1 MVFYLRYVVGLLVV
15 LAIALLA
22 NDFVWFKLLSTSTG
36 SSAAKIYRIYGVHPQ
51 NEIPIFGSSRAQAHF
66 VPELIAPTAFNYG
79 VDAMSLGETLDLVET
94 YLKNAGK
101 NADKDQPSVI
111 IVNVDPWGFPL
122 DGKFSTV
129 GDYSLVDGSLWG
141 IRAFGKVRSAF
152 ANWLNERTGGTK
164 KISKGAVLQLS
175 SRTPQ
180 QWQAINATL
189 KPMSFSDSKYWRQR
203 VSDLVSSTS
212 KTLFVWV
219 VGPCAPQWKSHFTS
233 KAELTSFCDWLKG
246 LPNSRV
252 VNFYSDAYDESL
264 FVDPTHLNIN
274 GAQLFSARLQERLHD
289 IAP

>member
-1 MVFYLRYVVGLLVV
+1 MAFYLRYVLELLIA

-22 NDFVWFKLLSTSTG
+22 NDFVWFKLLATSTG
-36 SSAAKIYRIYGVHPQ
+36 SSAAKIYRIYGAHPQ

-66 VPELIAPTAFNYG
+66 VPELIVSTAFNYG

-94 YLKNAGK
+94 YLKNA
-101 NADKDQPSVI
+101 DKDQPSVI
-111 IVNVDPWGFPL
+111 IVNVDPWGFPQE
-122 DGKFSTV
+122 GKFSTV
-129 GDYSLVDGSLWG
+129 GDYSLVDGSPWG

-164 KISKGAVLQLS
+164 KISKGAALQLS

-189 KPMSFSDSKYWRQR
+189 KPMFFSDSKYWRQR
-203 VSDLVSSTS
+203 ISGLVSNFNV
-212 KTLFVWV
+212 KFVWV
-219 VGPCAPQWKSHFTS
+219 VGPCAPQWKRHFAS
-233 KAELTSFCDWLKG
+233 EAELASFCDWLKG

-264 FVDPTHLNIN
+264 FVDPTHLNIK
-274 GAQLFSARLQERLHD
+274 GAQLFSTRLQERLHD